1 MNVEGEKGE
10 VAKASG
16 DSTSPM
22 SQDMAAVHSVLQ
34 STHGLFLLTALGLK
48 LLLKAVVHRPP
59 ALQLQNEKLAKYQEI
74 RFVLAS
80 VREVARPLTSLF
92 SYRWHQQVLPH
103 VSGLGCPMGF

>member
-16 DSTSPM
+16 DSTSM

-34 STHGLFLLTALGLK
+34 STHGLFLLTTLRLK
-48 LLLKAVVHRPP
+48 LLLNALVHRPP

-80 VREVARPLTSLF
+80 VREVARPLTCSF

-103 VSGLGCPMGF
+103 VSGLGGEVRF